1 MAKCDKC
8 KHKGICKHEE
18 NMKKYE
24 AEIRE
29 KSKLL
34 ENQTFHADIRCDNYF
49 NDKLELMPTGGYRQ
63 G

>member
-8 KHKGICKHEE
+8 KHSGICKNEE

-34 ENQTFHADIRCDNYF
+34 EYQTFHADIRCDNYF
-49 NDKLELMPTGGYRQ
+49 DDKHTLNFREIGGV
-63 G
+63 